1 MADIDEMFAAAL
13 HATARAWRQAVDR
26 RLRRLGMSQAS
37 WLAIAVTAKARGAL
51 SQSELADRLGVEGAS
66 VVAMADRLV
75 KAGLIRREPSS
86 TDRRVKRI
94 VLTEAGYRVYES
106 VRGEADTVRAQLLE
120 SVDRDALRVA
130 TQVLTQLQAIT
141 AAYNRRLGNVGRSSG
156 GGGGPAR
163 FGQ

>member
-1 MADIDEMFAAAL
+1 MADIDERFAEAL

-75 KAGLIRREPSS
+75 KAGLIRREPSR

-94 VLTEAGYRVYES
+94 VLTEAGYRVYET
-106 VRGEADTVRAQLLE
+106 VRGEADAVRAQLLQ
-120 SVDRDALRVA
+120 SIDRDALRAA
-130 TQVLTQLQAIT
+130 TQVLTQLQTIIDAG
-141 AAYNRRLGNVGRSSG
+141 L
-156 GGGGPAR
+156 
-163 FGQ
+163 